1 MILIFRRKTL
11 QKNFNMIVISI
22 INAKYLGEYCIQFSF
37 SDGVEKTIDFY
48 EFLKNARNTMTRKY
62 LDKKLFERF
71 TIHYGDIVWNDFE
84 MCFPIWDLH
93 EGTI

>member
-1 MILIFRRKTL
+1 
-11 QKNFNMIVISI
+11 MIVISI